1 MGRLSLKKG
10 FTLLETLIA
19 ITILGVVLSVLFAIL
34 SDSFGRLEGLERN
47 LKDFVELRKA
57 IFLGHTQGVDI
68 REETLKE
75 YNVKVRIYRKGEVEL
90 IELE

>member
-1 MGRLSLKKG
+1 MSLKEG

-19 ITILGVVLSVLFAIL
+19 ITILGVVLSILFSIL
-34 SDSFGRLEGLERN
+34 SDSFGRLERLERN
-47 LKDFVELRKA
+47 LEDFVRLREA
-57 IFLGHTQGVDI
+57 VFLGRTEGVDI

-75 YNVKVRIYRKGEVEL
+75 YNVKVRIYRKGEMEF

>member
-1 MGRLSLKKG
+1 MSLERG

-34 SDSFGRLEGLERN
+34 SDSFGRLERLERN
-47 LKDFVELRKA
+47 LEDFVELQKA